1 LVLSADL
8 KSILLNEGIVHEEL
22 KPSEVPERIKEEK
35 ARIKPGKIKPQT
47 NLGIRLGMSLKE
59 VQRKLGK
66 PTKSMWSKRF
76 NAQELIYRKATPK
89 DKEGMGVAYSNYYLF
104 KGGKL
109 FYIELAQ
116 DSMGGG

>member
-1 LVLSADL
+1 
-8 KSILLNEGIVHEEL
+8 
-22 KPSEVPERIKEEK
+22 
-35 ARIKPGKIKPQT
+35 
-47 NLGIRLGMSLKE
+47 
-59 VQRKLGK
+59 
-66 PTKSMWSKRF
+66 MWSKRF